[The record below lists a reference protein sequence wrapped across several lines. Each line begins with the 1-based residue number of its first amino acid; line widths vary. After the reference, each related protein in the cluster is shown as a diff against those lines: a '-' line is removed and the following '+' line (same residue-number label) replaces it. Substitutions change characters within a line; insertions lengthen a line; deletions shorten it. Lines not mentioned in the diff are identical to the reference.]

1 MIPSCRTGTEQT
13 LAQMM
18 PGAAPTKHTMV
29 HRCRQSD
36 WFGVNLW
43 TAVIEKAPVS
53 RTLFYERALLSL
65 GYVIRQTSLLL
76 VVMFRVDCPSHWLEE
91 WPFRYVIFSDDFPS
105 SVMFY
110 VGAHHGLLRDTRPD

>member
-1 MIPSCRTGTEQT
+1 M
-13 LAQMM
+13 
-18 PGAAPTKHTMV
+18 KHTMV

-43 TAVIEKAPVS
+43 TAVIEKAPVP

-76 VVMFRVDCPSHWLEE
+76 VVM
-91 WPFRYVIFSDDFPS
+91 
-105 SVMFY
+105 SVLRT
-110 VGAHHGLLRDTRPD
+110 GWRNGLSGM